1 MKKNNYE
8 VVVGNIG
15 TVCRGLNKE
24 ATLKVYTEYVELSK
38 NNRGRAGHQSVTM
51 FANGEIVKE
60 YQP

>member
-15 TVCRGLNKE
+15 TVCRELNKK
-24 ATLKVYTEYVELSK
+24 ATLKVYAEYVELSK
-38 NNRGRAGHQSVTM
+38 NNRGRAGQQPVTM